1 MRNTAYIRWAIVIL
15 TLFTAY
21 VHGILLNQQMGHID
35 PLFTLNALGYLALLV
50 ALIAQWPKG
59 RLALVHYAFIA
70 FTAVTILA
78 WVILNLL
85 RGNADALG
93 YATKAAE
100 LLLIIFL
107 YLHLKRPQVQSAL

>member
-21 VHGILLNQQMGHID
+21 VHGIVLNQQMGHID

-59 RLALVHYAFIA
+59 RLALVHYAFMA
-70 FTAVTILA
+70 YSAVTI
-78 WVILNLL
+78 ILWLVMN
-85 RGNADALG
+85 GDFTDTVGVAS
-93 YATKAAE
+93 KAAE

-107 YLHLKRPQVQSAL
+107 YLHLKQPQVQSAL

>member
-21 VHGILLNQQMGHID
+21 VHGIVLNQQMGHID

-50 ALIAQWPKG
+50 ALLPHSLKI
-59 RLALVHYAFIA
+59 RLALVHYAFMA
-70 FTAVTILA
+70 YAAVTI
-78 WVILNLL
+78 ILWLVMN
-85 RGNADALG
+85 GDFTNTVG
-93 YATKAAE
+93 VATKAAE